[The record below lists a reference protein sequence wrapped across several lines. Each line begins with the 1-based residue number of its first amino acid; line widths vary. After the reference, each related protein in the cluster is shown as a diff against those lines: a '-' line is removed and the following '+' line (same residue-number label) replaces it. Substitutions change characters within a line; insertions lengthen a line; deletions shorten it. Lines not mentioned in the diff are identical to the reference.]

1 MKSPYLLFICLF
13 LLSISLTSSA
23 IIVKEKPQIPHPLWP
38 IPTDYIHGLITD
50 QIIIRDPCNFSF
62 QIITNQQHP
71 YQLPDIFS
79 LYRKYIFSKTCKSLA
94 KMVQTSTQDPNSILK
109 IKINNPT
116 ESLMNLYTDESYS
129 LTIKEGSLTLNA
141 ATYIG
146 AVRGLETFSQLITI
160 NSSQVII
167 PATPI
172 NITDKPR
179 FPHRGVMVDT
189 SRHFIPK
196 EKLFEI
202 MDTMLS
208 VKLNV
213 LHWHITDSD
222 SFPMYFPSHPNL
234 SKFGAF
240 SPEETYTEDDVKEIV
255 DYAILRGIRIV
266 PELDGPSHTTSWGL
280 APEYSNLLFC
290 TEMDPVTMEVPDGQ
304 IDPTSDDT
312 YSLMGDLFKDLKEYF
327 PWDSVHLGSDE
338 VRGKC
343 WNNTKINNFMTQNNI
358 SSYEELF
365 NYYVN
370 RTKKQVSSEKRRL
383 YWTNPDTNYLT
394 FQDEDILQ
402 FWGTTHQLQSSLQ
415 NYPKNKFIMSNY
427 DYLYLDCGTGDYQG
441 QQSWCNPYHTW
452 LDIYDL
458 EPSKYVKA
466 EDLGR
471 ILGLESAIWSEMN
484 DASTVI
490 NKVFPRSCTLA
501 ERGWSA
507 AEHSFTSHYAIF
519 VRLNAWRKRLLS
531 QRGIQVQPVSTGYC
545 EKNPENCFAF

>member
-1 MKSPYLLFICLF
+1 MRPLLIICLF
-13 LLSISLTSSA
+13 FLSINLAASLT
-23 IIVKEKPQIPHPLWP
+23 VKEKPQIPHPLWP
-38 IPTDYIHGLITD
+38 TPTEYTYGAIGN

-62 QIITNQQHP
+62 QLIANEKNS

-79 LYRKYIFSKTCKSLA
+79 LYRKYMFSKTCKTLA
-94 KMVQTSTQDPNSILK
+94 HNIQTLTQDPNSILK
-109 IKINNPT
+109 IKINDP
-116 ESLMNLYTDESYS
+116 SSYLMNLDTDESYS
-129 LTIKEGSLTLNA
+129 LIIKEGSLTLNA
-141 ATYIG
+141 ANYIG
-146 AVRGLETFSQLITI
+146 VVRGLETFSQLITTN
-160 NSSQVII
+160 NSQIII
-167 PATPI
+167 PYTPI

-196 EKLFEI
+196 EKIFEI

-213 LHWHITDSD
+213 FHWHITDSD

-234 SKFGAF
+234 SLFGAF
-240 SPEETYTEDDVKEIV
+240 SPEETYTEADIKEIV
-255 DYAILRGIRIV
+255 DYAILRGIRII

-280 APEYSNLLFC
+280 TPEYSSLLYC

-304 IDPTSDDT
+304 IDPTSDET

-327 PWDSVHLGSDE
+327 PWDSIHLGSDE

-343 WNNTKINNFMTQNNI
+343 WNNTKINTFMKQNNI
-358 SSYEELF
+358 SSYEQLF

-370 RTKKQVSSEKRRL
+370 RTKQQVSSDKTRL
-383 YWTNPDTNYLT
+383 YWTNPDTNYFT
-394 FQDEDILQ
+394 FQEDDILQ
-402 FWGTTHQLQSSLQ
+402 FWGTTPQLQSSLK

-441 QQSWCNPYHTW
+441 HQSWCNPYHTW
-452 LDIYDL
+452 LEIYDL
-458 EPSKYVKA
+458 EPSKLVKA
-466 EDLGR
+466 EDIGR

-484 DASTVI
+484 DASTVV
-490 NKVFPRSCTLA
+490 NKIFPRSCTFA

-507 AEHSFTSHYAIF
+507 AEHNFTSHYAIF
-519 VRLNAWRKRLLS
+519 VRLNAWRKRLSS
-531 QRGIQVQPVSTGYC
+531 QRGVQVQPMSTGYC